1 MKKVHIC
8 ISPPR
13 YRPKDFYTNK
23 MGCQNSYK
31 EAEIENK
38 LSAQSFRSQKSIGE
52 NDKKKWNISISTGVR
67 AIKRIFQR
75 MPNTKMTF
83 FTKEFI

>member
-1 MKKVHIC
+1 MMSLTFCTKVVLNSPKLSQWKKVHIC

-13 YRPKDFYTNK
+13 YRPKDFYTYK
-23 MGCQNSYK
+23 MGCHNSYK

-52 NDKKKWNISISTGVR
+52 NDKKK
-67 AIKRIFQR
+67 
-75 MPNTKMTF
+75 
-83 FTKEFI
+83 

>member
-1 MKKVHIC
+1 MISLIFCTKVVFNNPQLSKGKKVHII

-13 YRPKDFYTNK
+13 YRPKDFYTNR

-52 NDKKKWNISISTGVR
+52 NDKKK
-67 AIKRIFQR
+67 
-75 MPNTKMTF
+75 
-83 FTKEFI
+83 

>member
-1 MKKVHIC
+1 MKKNYIL

-13 YRPKDFYTNK
+13 YRPKDFYTKK

-52 NDKKKWNISISTGVR
+52 NARKNE
-67 AIKRIFQR
+67 IFQLLR
-75 MPNTKMTF
+75 ELEP
-83 FTKEFI
+83 